1 MMSPDGY
8 MRSFTREI
16 IYKTPDFLKTKIL
29 ASLNEVFPNTK
40 NPIYCGFGNRETDS
54 AAYLKINISPDKIY
68 CITEKSV
75 ISRES
80 DKEFNSSYKD
90 ILANINEFF
99 PEYFK
104 DVAMVDS
111 SSDESVEHYHA
122 VEHIQ

>member
-1 MMSPDGY
+1 
-8 MRSFTREI
+8 MRF
-16 IYKTPDFLKTKIL
+16 
-29 ASLNEVFPNTK
+29 FPNTK

-122 VEHIQ
+122 VEPIQ